1 MPQNLQNPRRIEKQ
15 KNHTLLCLE
24 SRLLIHA
31 YSPSRWRGAVERS
44 TAARVECWRGSLV
57 SDSNINSR
65 TFWCDIA
72 ILALLCAVTFWW
84 QLGRLGLTDPD
95 EPFYAET
102 SREML
107 TSGDWIT
114 PHIYGAPQFEKPI
127 LFYWL
132 GAWSLKAFGVNEFAA
147 RLPSALAATLLVVM
161 AYGFG
166 RSCFGRLA
174 GLATGLFLSTA
185 FGFILM
191 ARLMLTDMVF
201 AAFVSASLFC
211 LWKAVT
217 DENQRTLW
225 LVLHFATTALAVITK
240 GPLGSIIPA
249 LAVIAYRFAAR
260 RPLPYRGAGLW
271 IGLVTYTVIVVPWFA
286 AMFWKFGWDY
296 FHAFFI
302 HENLERLIY
311 AEHPRCNHVWFYPA
325 ILFAGSIPWLALL
338 PVMLDRAKSTFQHH
352 DAARYIW
359 CWFGSSLIFLTIAQ
373 SKLHSYCLF
382 LFVPIGLL
390 AGLAFKEL
398 VDGGYRNCVERWLV
412 LGLGLTQAIAVAVG
426 LAVYH
431 HPVAGVLLGL
441 IMLTGW
447 VLQLRRHWLGWAAA
461 NAAGVLAAT
470 VFALQ
475 FIAPQ
480 IEQATSVRQLAVK
493 LASVRTADV
502 PVLCSQSLARGL
514 YFYSGQTVNVVATKP
529 QPFYS
534 PHALPIIVG
543 KEGLNA
549 FLDEHPRVIGVFT
562 GREWNNIRS
571 LRGLAQD
578 ENLHLFGP
586 KVIVQFNSHEAK
598 VL

>member
-1 MPQNLQNPRRIEKQ
+1 M
-15 KNHTLLCLE
+15 
-24 SRLLIHA
+24 
-31 YSPSRWRGAVERS
+31 ERS
-44 TAARVECWRGSLV
+44 RAAKLVLWRRPLV

-65 TFWCDIA
+65 TFWSDIA
-72 ILALLCAVTFWW
+72 ILALICLVTFWW

-95 EPFYAET
+95 EPFYAQT

-147 RLPSALAATLLVVM
+147 RLPSALAATLLVIM
-161 AYGFG
+161 AYTFG
-166 RSCFGRLA
+166 RSCFGRLT

-185 FGFILM
+185 LGFVLM

-211 LWKAVT
+211 LWQAVT
-217 DENQRTLW
+217 DESRRTLW
-225 LVLHFATTALAVITK
+225 LVLHFTTTALAVMTK

-249 LAVIAYRFAAR
+249 LAAIAYRVATR
-260 RPLPYRGAGLW
+260 RPLPFRGAGLW
-271 IGLVTYTVIVVPWFA
+271 IGLAVYTVIVVPWFA
-286 AMFWKFGWDY
+286 VMLWKFGWEY

-302 HENLERLIY
+302 HENLARLIR

-325 ILFAGSIPWLALL
+325 ILFAGSIPWLALV
-338 PVMLDRAKSTFQHH
+338 PVMLARVKPTCQRH

-382 LFVPIGLL
+382 LFVPVGVLV
-390 AGLAFKEL
+390 GLAFKEL
-398 VDGGYRNCVERWLV
+398 ADAGYRHRAERWLV
-412 LGLGLTQAIAVAVG
+412 LGLGLAQAIAVAVG

-431 HPVAGVLLGL
+431 YPVTAVLLGVIL
-441 IMLTGW
+441 LTGW

-461 NAAGVLAAT
+461 NIAGVLTAT

-475 FIAPQ
+475 FLAPR
-480 IEQATSVRQLAVK
+480 IEQATSVRQLAAR
-493 LASVRTADV
+493 LADVRTADV

-514 YFYSGQTVNVVATKP
+514 YFYSGQTVNVVANKP

-543 KEGLNA
+543 KQGLNA
-549 FLDEHPRVIGVFT
+549 FLDQHPRVIGVFT

-571 LRGLAQD
+571 LRGLAQE

-586 KVIVQFNSHEAK
+586 KVLVQFNGREVK
-598 VL
+598 QL